1 MGFKGEDGMN
11 SEQPLPSGEAG
22 QLQAPEQREQPR
34 QGKRLKYAKF
44 RKVIAIIMA
53 ALLPG
58 LGHLF
63 LGLFIRGLSFIVL
76 LLLDIFA
83 MLYVSSD
90 GLRIN
95 IPLLILL
102 GLFIPVLYFYNV
114 YDVLQSADYMVRYRR
129 KPDRYARMDA
139 KGQQSSPFYAWERG
153 FAFAVLLVAGGGLM
167 ILFRMKPRWLSNFF
181 EDYGFLTL
189 AILLMMIG
197 LSLFL
202 REAFLSFKRKKLK
215 ERG

>member
-1 MGFKGEDGMN
+1 MN
-11 SEQPLPSGEAG
+11 SEQPLPSEEAG
-22 QLQAPEQREQPR
+22 RLQEPEHREQSPR
-34 QGKRLKYAKF
+34 GRRIQYAKF
-44 RKVIAIIMA
+44 RKGIAIIIA
-53 ALLPG
+53 VLLPG

-63 LGLFIRGLSFIVL
+63 LGLFIRGLTFIVL

-90 GLRIN
+90 GLMIN

-129 KPDRYARMDA
+129 KPDRYLRMDA
-139 KGQQSSPFYAWERG
+139 RGHQSSPFYEWERG
-153 FAFAVLLVAGGGLM
+153 LAFAVLLVAGSGLM
-167 ILFRMKPRWLSNFF
+167 ILFRMKPRWLGIFF

-189 AILLMMIG
+189 AILLILIG
-197 LSLFL
+197 LCIFL
-202 REAFLSFKRKKLK
+202 REMVLSIKRKKLK

>member
-1 MGFKGEDGMN
+1 MEFKGEDGMN
-11 SEQPLPSGEAG
+11 SEQPLLSGEG
-22 QLQAPEQREQPR
+22 QQSPVLEQREHPKK
-34 QGKRLKYAKF
+34 GKRFKYAKF

-63 LGLFIRGLSFIVL
+63 LGLFIRGLTFIVL

-83 MLYVSSD
+83 MLYVASD

-129 KPDRYARMDA
+129 KPDRYAQMDA
-139 KGQQSSPFYAWERG
+139 RGQQSSPFYVWERG
-153 FAFAVLLVAGGGLM
+153 LSFAVLLVAGGGLM
-167 ILFRMKPRWLSNFF
+167 ILFRMKPRWLGNFF

-189 AILLMMIG
+189 AILLMLIG
-197 LSLFL
+197 LLVFL
-202 REAFLSFKRKKLK
+202 REVGLSIKRKKVK

>member
-1 MGFKGEDGMN
+1 MEFKGEDGMN
-11 SEQPLPSGEAG
+11 SEQPLLSGEG
-22 QLQAPEQREQPR
+22 QQSLELEQREHSK
-34 QGKRLKYAKF
+34 QGKRFKYAKF

-63 LGLFIRGLSFIVL
+63 LGLFIRGLTFIVL

-83 MLYVSSD
+83 MLYVASD

-129 KPDRYARMDA
+129 KPDRYAQMDA
-139 KGQQSSPFYAWERG
+139 RGQQSSPFYFWAR
-153 FAFAVLLVAGGGLM
+153 VL
-167 ILFRMKPRWLSNFF
+167 
-181 EDYGFLTL
+181 
-189 AILLMMIG
+189 
-197 LSLFL
+197 
-202 REAFLSFKRKKLK
+202 
-215 ERG
+215 

>member
-1 MGFKGEDGMN
+1 MEFKGEDGMN
-11 SEQPLPSGEAG
+11 SEQPLPSGETRRLLG
-22 QLQAPEQREQPR
+22 SEQREQPS
-34 QGKRLKYAKF
+34 QGKRLKYARF
-44 RKVIAIIMA
+44 RKVIAIMMA
-53 ALLPG
+53 VLIPG

-63 LGLFIRGLSFIVL
+63 LGLFIRGLTFIVL

-139 KGQQSSPFYAWERG
+139 RGQQSSPFYVWERG

-167 ILFRMKPRWLSNFF
+167 ILFRMKPRWLSIFF

-189 AILLMMIG
+189 ALLLILIG
-197 LSLFL
+197 LFIFL
-202 REAFLSFKRKKLK
+202 REIVLSYKRKKLK